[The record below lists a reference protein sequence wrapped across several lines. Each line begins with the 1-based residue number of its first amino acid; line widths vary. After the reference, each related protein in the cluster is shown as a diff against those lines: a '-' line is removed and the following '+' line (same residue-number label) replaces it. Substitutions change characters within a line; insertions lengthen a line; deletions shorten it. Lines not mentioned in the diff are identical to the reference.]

1 MPERRVQPA
10 SSAPQPYLP
19 TGPLKGKRVGHT
31 FTKHG
36 SHNTHE
42 LTQEAKNTGRPVGQ
56 WLDDAAAEQFI
67 AGKLPELAQGTKTF
81 DLPPGLGQQ
90 LNPDGTT
97 MPANKV
103 TLVPSK
109 TGVKTA
115 YPFAE

>member
-1 MPERRVQPA
+1 MQ
-10 SSAPQPYLP
+10 
-19 TGPLKGKRVGHT
+19 GKRVGHT

-42 LTQEAKNTGRPVGQ
+42 LTMEATNSGRPVGQ

-67 AGKLPELAQGTKTF
+67 AGKLPELSQGAKTF
-81 DLPPGLGQQ
+81 DLPPGFGRQI
-90 LNPDGTT
+90 NPDGTFS
-97 MPANKV
+97 PANRV

-115 YPFAE
+115 YPFTE